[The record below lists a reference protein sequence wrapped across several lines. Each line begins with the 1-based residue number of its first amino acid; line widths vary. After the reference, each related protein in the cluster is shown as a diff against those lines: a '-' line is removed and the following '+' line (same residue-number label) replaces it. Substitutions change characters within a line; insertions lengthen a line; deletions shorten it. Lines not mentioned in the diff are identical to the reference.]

1 LFLTPLVD
9 KRILYVSGSLG
20 LGHII
25 RDLAIAEELRR
36 LDPRLDFHW
45 LAAEPAR
52 KVVEEAGETLL
63 PEASEYSND
72 NSIAESAA
80 RGARLNLI
88 SYIFRATREWRNN
101 VGIFQKVTERGEYD
115 LVIGDETYDIAMAL
129 NMRPGL
135 KRAPFVMIY
144 DFVGLDAMT
153 WNPLERLGVYIF
165 NLMWAQ
171 DYRKRYHPDDLS
183 LFVGTPEDVPDR
195 SFGLLLPNRREY
207 AEARYKF
214 LGYILP
220 FDIEDYRDPQVIR
233 GELGYGEEPLV
244 ICSIGGTSIGI
255 ELLELCG
262 EACKFIRREIPRLR
276 MVLVCGPRLATDEL
290 RVPDG
295 VEVVGYVPRLY
306 EHLAACDL
314 SIVQA
319 GATTT
324 LELTALRRPFLYFPI
339 EGHFEQQRHVA
350 ERLRRHGAGVKML
363 YSETTPETLA
373 ETVVENLGR
382 QVDYEPILTDGA
394 MKAAKLIHQLL

>member
-1 LFLTPLVD
+1 MVD
-9 KRILYVSGSLG
+9 KRVLYVSGSLG
-20 LGHII
+20 LGHIV
-25 RDLAIAEELRR
+25 RDLAIAAELRR
-36 LDPRLDFHW
+36 LDPGLEFHW
-45 LAAEPAR
+45 LVAEPASR
-52 KVVEEAGETLL
+52 VVEEAGETLL

-88 SYIFRATREWRNN
+88 SYMFRATREWRSN
-101 VGIFQKVTERGEYD
+101 VGIFQKVTERGGYD
-115 LVIGDETYDIAMAL
+115 LVIGDETYDIATAL

-135 KRAPFVMIY
+135 KRSPFVMIY

-153 WNPLERLGVYIF
+153 WSPLERLGVYIF

-195 SFGLLLPNRREY
+195 SFGPMLPSRREY
-207 AEARYKF
+207 AEARYRF
-214 LGYILP
+214 LGYIIP
-220 FDIEDYRDPQVIR
+220 FDPADYRDTRVVR
-233 GELGYGEEPLV
+233 DELGYGEEPLV
-244 ICSIGGTSIGI
+244 ICSIGGTSIGV

-262 EACKFIRREIPRLR
+262 EAYEIIRGELPELR
-276 MVLVCGPRLATDEL
+276 MVLVCGPRLAADKL
-290 RVPDG
+290 RAPDG
-295 VEVVGYVPRLY
+295 VDVVGYVPRLY

-373 ETVVENLGR
+373 ESVVENLGR
-382 QVDYEPILTDGA
+382 QVDYEPIPTDGA
-394 MKAAKLIHQLL
+394 MKAARLIHHLL

>member
-1 LFLTPLVD
+1 LVD
-9 KRILYVSGSLG
+9 KRVLYVSGSLG
-20 LGHII
+20 LGHIV
-25 RDLAIAEELRR
+25 RDLAIAAELRR
-36 LDPRLDFHW
+36 LDPGLEFHW
-45 LAAEPAR
+45 LVAEPASR
-52 KVVEEAGETLL
+52 VVEEAGETLL

-88 SYIFRATREWRNN
+88 SYMFRATREWRSN
-101 VGIFQKVTERGEYD
+101 VGIFQKVTERGGYD
-115 LVIGDETYDIAMAL
+115 LVIGDETYDIATAL

-135 KRAPFVMIY
+135 KRSPFVMIY

-153 WNPLERLGVYIF
+153 WSPLERLGVYIF

-195 SFGLLLPNRREY
+195 SFGPMLPSRREY
-207 AEARYKF
+207 AEARYRF
-214 LGYILP
+214 LGYIIP
-220 FDIEDYRDPQVIR
+220 FDPADYRDTRVVR
-233 GELGYGEEPLV
+233 DELGYGEEPLV
-244 ICSIGGTSIGI
+244 ICSIGGTSIGV

-262 EACKFIRREIPRLR
+262 EAYEIIRGELPELR
-276 MVLVCGPRLATDEL
+276 MVLVCGPRLAADKL
-290 RVPDG
+290 RAPDG
-295 VEVVGYVPRLY
+295 VDVVGYFPRLY

-373 ETVVENLGR
+373 ESVVENLGR
-382 QVDYEPILTDGA
+382 QVDYEPIPTDGA
-394 MKAAKLIHQLL
+394 MKAARLIHHLL